1 MIHLADHAPRA
12 SAVLIVLTA
21 VFLLASCAAGDGE
34 GAGFPGEDRADLI
47 ASSDAS
53 FRVRFPAAYS
63 GGEDVACSG
72 IRSGNTVTL
81 TAEQPGRIAGTV
93 FTLTMADTPF
103 SVSVSGPDFPA
114 VMPVDP
120 AAARALTD
128 VFSLLY
134 DPESRREGGAVP
146 GPEPDGWEE
155 EAAALF
161 VPAVRRIGE
170 ETAFRYDTGTLI
182 LGPDGLPARA
192 ECPDLSGA
200 FRTVFFEDYTLPG
213 R

>member
-34 GAGFPGEDRADLI
+34 GAGFPGKDRADLI
-47 ASSDAS
+47 TSSDAS

-63 GGEDVACSG
+63 GGEDVVCSG

-134 DPESRREGGAVP
+134 DPESRRAGGAVP
-146 GPEPDGWEE
+146 DPEPDGREE
-155 EAAALF
+155 EAVALF

-170 ETAFRYDTGTLI
+170 ETAFRCDTGNLI